1 MTERMF
7 DKLSDRQKVL
17 WALIMG
23 NTIGDFENKQ
33 IEHLTELIKS
43 IRSDQDKNTKEEIAK
58 AIKKEYDDI
67 GPSDYIMGLLKTV
80 QDTKANEVQK
90 DIIK

>member
-1 MTERMF
+1 MADKMF

-23 NTIGDFENKQ
+23 NTVGDFENKQ

-43 IRSDQDKNTKEEIAK
+43 IRFDQDKNTKKEIAK
-58 AIKKEYDDI
+58 AIKKEYDDL
-67 GPSDYIMGLLKTV
+67 GPSDYVMGLLKTV
-80 QDTKANEVQK
+80 QDTKMNETQE